1 MTMDFLERLVYLLDA
16 QKFYSTVLSPV
27 LGTGNSIAVT
37 TLPSRTFQH
46 YMDGSYN
53 QGYAFQISIKHEQQL
68 TALNTCQLIVDFLK
82 DIKSIPSENN
92 SYEFEGIDIQTS
104 PNLLMKDDKYYIF
117 TAQLSANLL
126 VYKGD

>member
-1 MTMDFLERLVYLLDA
+1 MTMDFLERLVYLLDS
-16 QKFYSTVLSPV
+16 QKYYSTVLSPV

-37 TLPSRTFQH
+37 TLPSRTYQY
-46 YMDGSYN
+46 YMDGSYS
-53 QGYAFQISIKHEQQL
+53 QGYAFQISTKHDQQL
-68 TALNTCQLIVDFLK
+68 VAYNTCQLIVDFLK
-82 DIKSIPSENN
+82 DRKSIPSENH

>member
-16 QKFYSTVLSPV
+16 QKYYSTVLSPV

-37 TLPSRTFQH
+37 TLPSRTYQY
-46 YMDGSYN
+46 YMDGSYS
-53 QGYAFQISIKHEQQL
+53 QGYAFQISTKHEQQL
-68 TALNTCQLIVDFLK
+68 VAYNTCQLIVDFLK
-82 DIKSIPSENN
+82 NTKSIPSQNN

>member
-1 MTMDFLERLVYLLDA
+1 AY
-16 QKFYSTVLSPV
+16 
-27 LGTGNSIAVT
+27 
-37 TLPSRTFQH
+37 
-46 YMDGSYN
+46 
-53 QGYAFQISIKHEQQL
+53 
-68 TALNTCQLIVDFLK
+68 NTCQLIVDFLK
-82 DIKSIPSENN
+82 ARKSIPSENN